1 MANMLP
7 ILLLAKMQQDRRRAD
22 ERRRRDEEER
32 RARKRR
38 ADEEKKKKYGRKVNH
53 SRYSETEYF
62 YKVVSED
69 ELLTRF
75 FDEVDKKAT
84 EIEAEERKV
93 DLLEIQDLLK
103 DSLEKFAKL
112 KEKQDELTALGIT
125 LSGETFVDAGAVGV
139 ETIEGQ
145 GFGGVGKYGYN
156 RVEAPVVFNGI
167 RVSKEHLANPDVNP
181 YEEEYL
187 ETRAANEDLDAEV
200 QRIEKLIKRKEFFLK
215 ISPFG
220 RDTAE
225 ADLRKL
231 KIELINTNRDIQTGD
246 EKKRKMDTYAAL
258 TPEQKD
264 KIGEYYDAIHEYKL
278 TGIPISGRIQDSIN
292 RGQRYFKYEAE
303 VQTRWHRAVDQLV
316 EAGVF
321 TEEDVKKVE
330 ERLAT
335 IDLTAEHEDVGI
347 GEMTFRNGR
356 RDYAKMVT
364 YFYQRPQIE
373 EKRKELAEKRAKL
386 AELKAEEKVIS
397 ETEELAD
404 ALPNDKTKKTDE
416 EQK

>member
-7 ILLLAKMQQDRRRAD
+7 ILLLAKMQQDRRIAD
-22 ERRRRDEEER
+22 ARRRRAEEDR

-38 ADEEKKKKYGRKVNH
+38 EDEAKKKRYGRNVNH
-53 SRYSETEYF
+53 SRYSESEYF

-69 ELLTRF
+69 EFLTNF
-75 FDEVDKKAT
+75 FDEVDRKAT
-84 EIEAEERKV
+84 EIEAKEENA

-103 DSLEKFAKL
+103 DSLDKFAKV
-112 KEKQDELTALGIT
+112 KEKQEELVALGIT
-125 LSGETFVDAGAVGV
+125 LSGETFIDAGAVGV
-139 ETIEGQ
+139 ETTEGH
-145 GFGGVGKYGYN
+145 GFGGIGKYGYN

-167 RVSKEHLANPDVNP
+167 RVSREHLANPDVNP
-181 YEEEYL
+181 YEEEYR
-187 ETRAANEDLDAEV
+187 ETRAAKEDLGAEV
-200 QRIEKLIKRKEFFLK
+200 QRIEKEIKRKEFFLK

-220 RDTAE
+220 RDKAE
-225 ADLRKL
+225 DDLRKL
-231 KIELINTNRDIQTGD
+231 NIELINTKRDIQTGD
-246 EKKRKMDTYAAL
+246 EKKRKMDAYAAL
-258 TPEQKD
+258 TPEQKI
-264 KIGEYYDAIHEYKL
+264 KIGEYYDAIQEYKL
-278 TGIPISGRIQDSIN
+278 TGIPISGRIQENIN

-303 VQTRWHRAVDQLV
+303 LQSRWHRAVDQLI
-316 EAGVF
+316 ESGVF
-321 TEEDVKKVE
+321 TADDVKKVE
-330 ERLAT
+330 ERLAA

-347 GEMTFRNGR
+347 GEMTFRKGR

-386 AELKAEEKVIS
+386 AELKTEEKVIS

-404 ALPNDKTKKTDE
+404 ALPSDKTKKTDE